1 MVLIDES
8 ILIEIYDLVFEISE
22 NNEINVENVNKIRQY
37 IENKIEKMEKRR
49 DYNNEKNK
57 NQRRPIGC
65 QN

>member
-1 MVLIDES
+1 MILIEES

-22 NNEINVENVNKIRQY
+22 NNEINMENVNKIRQY
-37 IENKIEKMEKRR
+37 MENKIEKMEKRR

-57 NQRRPIGC
+57 RRPIGC